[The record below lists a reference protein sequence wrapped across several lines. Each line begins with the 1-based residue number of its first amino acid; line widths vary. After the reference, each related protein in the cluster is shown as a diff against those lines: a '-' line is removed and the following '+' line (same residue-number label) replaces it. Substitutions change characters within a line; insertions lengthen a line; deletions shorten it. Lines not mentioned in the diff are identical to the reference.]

1 MNMVFTGES
10 GTGKKTVL
18 NIYSEML
25 YSMGIIK
32 AKNIVQIDKY
42 EFMAMINSGMK
53 VEDILN
59 KHVGKILYIDKW
71 NTFFGE
77 ERYNEI
83 VSDLIKFIDNNS
95 NRIVIVL
102 GGIRGKMKD
111 LI

>member
-1 MNMVFTGES
+1 MCIRDRF
-10 GTGKKTVL
+10 
-18 NIYSEML
+18 
-25 YSMGIIK
+25 
-32 AKNIVQIDKY
+32 
-42 EFMAMINSGMK
+42 NSGMK

-111 LI
+111 LILTNEGLNYSCLLYTSSYPSF